1 MYSLLL
7 LVHVIS
13 AVLLGSYL
21 TLPWQIKKT
30 TNIPRDNLVLR
41 INFIQSYTRAGHYSL
56 ILLLVSGSLMIV
68 IYSAFPSVIWVVV
81 SCTTLL
87 FISVFMGLIK
97 KKLRQIKD
105 SEKPEDLLKKN
116 YKVLSIFSWALFVCI
131 LFALI
136 IMTNPS
142 ILL

>member
-7 LVHVIS
+7 LVHIIS

-30 TNIPRDNLVLR
+30 SNIPRDNLVLR
-41 INFIQSYTRAGHYSL
+41 INFIQSYTRTGHYSL
-56 ILLLVSGSLMIV
+56 ILLLVSGGLMTI
-68 IYSAFPSVIWVVV
+68 IYSAFPSITWVVV
-81 SCTTLL
+81 SCITLL
-87 FISVFMGLIK
+87 FISAFMGMIS
-97 KKLRQIKD
+97 KKLRHIKN

-116 YKVLSIFSWALFVCI
+116 FKILSMFSWALFVCI

>member
-1 MYSLLL
+1 MYHLLL

-21 TLPWQIKKT
+21 TLPWQIKKMLT
-30 TNIPRDNLVLR
+30 IPRDNLVLR

-56 ILLLVSGSLMIV
+56 ILLLISGGLMIV
-68 IYSAFPSVIWVVV
+68 IYSAFPSIIWVVV
-81 SCTTLL
+81 SFTTLL
-87 FISVFMGLIK
+87 FIGAFMGMIN

-105 SEKPEDLLKKN
+105 SKKTEVLLKKN
-116 YKVLSIFSWALFVCI
+116 FKVLSMFSWALFVCI

>member
-1 MYSLLL
+1 MYHLLL

-13 AVLLGSYL
+13 AVLLGSYI
-21 TLPWQIKKT
+21 TLPWQIKKMLT
-30 TNIPRDNLVLR
+30 IPRDNLVLR
-41 INFIQSYTRAGHYSL
+41 INLIQSYTRAGHYSL
-56 ILLLVSGSLMIV
+56 ILLLVSGGLMIV
-68 IYSAFPSVIWVVV
+68 IYSAFPSIIWVVV
-81 SCTTLL
+81 SFTTLL
-87 FISVFMGLIK
+87 FIGAFMGMIK

-105 SEKPEDLLKKN
+105 SEKPEDLLKRN
-116 YKVLSIFSWALFVCI
+116 FKVLSMFSWALFVCI

>member
-1 MYSLLL
+1 MYPLVL

-30 TNIPRDNLVLR
+30 LNIPRDNLVLR

-56 ILLLVSGSLMIV
+56 ILLLVSGGLMIV
-68 IYSAFPSVIWVVV
+68 IYSAFPSIIWVVV
-81 SCTTLL
+81 SGITLL
-87 FISVFMGLIK
+87 LISAFMGMIK
-97 KKLRQIKD
+97 KRLRQIKD
-105 SEKPEDLLKKN
+105 SEKPEDLLQKN
-116 YKVLSIFSWALFVCI
+116 FKVLSVFSWTLFFCI
-131 LFALI
+131 LFALV
-136 IMTNPS
+136 IMTHPS

>member
-1 MYSLLL
+1 MYHLLL

-13 AVLLGSYL
+13 AVLLGSYI
-21 TLPWQIKKT
+21 TLPWQIKKMLT
-30 TNIPRDNLVLR
+30 IPRDNLVLR
-41 INFIQSYTRAGHYSL
+41 INLIQSYTRAGHYSL
-56 ILLLVSGSLMIV
+56 ILLLVSGGLMIV
-68 IYSAFPSVIWVVV
+68 IYSAFPSIIWVVV
-81 SCTTLL
+81 SFTTLL
-87 FISVFMGLIK
+87 FIGAFMGMIK

-105 SEKPEDLLKKN
+105 SEKPEDLLKRN
-116 YKVLSIFSWALFVCI
+116 FKVLNMFSWALFVCI

>member
-30 TNIPRDNLVLR
+30 ANIPRDNLVLR

-56 ILLLVSGSLMIV
+56 ILLLVSGGLMIV

-87 FISVFMGLIK
+87 FISAFMGMIK
-97 KKLRQIKD
+97 KKLRQIKN

>member
-1 MYSLLL
+1 MYHLLL

-21 TLPWQIKKT
+21 TLPWQIKKMLT
-30 TNIPRDNLVLR
+30 IPRDNLVLR
-41 INFIQSYTRAGHYSL
+41 INFIQSYTQAGHYSL
-56 ILLLVSGSLMIV
+56 LLLLVSGGLMIV
-68 IYSAFPSVIWVVV
+68 IYSAFPSIIWVVV
-81 SCTTLL
+81 SFTTLL
-87 FISVFMGLIK
+87 FIGAFMGIIL

-105 SEKPEDLLKKN
+105 SEKTEDLLKRN
-116 YKVLSIFSWALFVCI
+116 FKVLSMFSWALFVCI

>member
-1 MYSLLL
+1 MYHLLL

-21 TLPWQIKKT
+21 TLPWQIKKMPT
-30 TNIPRDNLVLR
+30 IPRDNLVLR

-56 ILLLVSGSLMIV
+56 ILLLVSGGLMII
-68 IYSAFPSVIWVVV
+68 IYSAFPSIIWVVV
-81 SCTTLL
+81 SFTTLL
-87 FISVFMGLIK
+87 FIGAFMGMIN

-105 SEKPEDLLKKN
+105 SKKTEVLLKKN
-116 YKVLSIFSWALFVCI
+116 FKVLSMFSWALFVCI

>member
-1 MYSLLL
+1 MYHLLL
-7 LVHVIS
+7 LVHVIN

-21 TLPWQIKKT
+21 TLPWQIKKMPT
-30 TNIPRDNLVLR
+30 IPRDNLVLR

-56 ILLLVSGSLMIV
+56 ILLLVSGGLMIV
-68 IYSAFPSVIWVVV
+68 IYSAFPSIIWVVV
-81 SCTTLL
+81 SFTTLL
-87 FISVFMGLIK
+87 FIGAFMGMIN

-105 SEKPEDLLKKN
+105 SKKTEVLLKKN
-116 YKVLSIFSWALFVCI
+116 FKVLSMFSWALFVCI

>member
-1 MYSLLL
+1 MYHLLL

-21 TLPWQIKKT
+21 TLPWQIKKMLT
-30 TNIPRDNLVLR
+30 IPRDNLVLC
-41 INFIQSYTRAGHYSL
+41 INFIQSYIRAGHYSL
-56 ILLLVSGSLMIV
+56 LLLLVSGGLMIV
-68 IYSAFPSVIWVVV
+68 INSAFPSIIWVVI
-81 SCTTLL
+81 SFTTLL
-87 FISVFMGLIK
+87 FIGAFMGIIK

-105 SEKPEDLLKKN
+105 SEKTEDLLKRN
-116 YKVLSIFSWALFVCI
+116 FKVLSMFSWALFVCI
-131 LFALI
+131 IFALI

>member
-30 TNIPRDNLVLR
+30 PNIPRDNLVLR

-56 ILLLVSGSLMIV
+56 ILLLVSGGLMIA
-68 IYSAFPSVIWVVV
+68 IYSAFPSIIWVVV
-81 SCTTLL
+81 SFTTLL
-87 FISVFMGLIK
+87 FISAFMGMIK
-97 KKLRQIKD
+97 KKLSQIKD

-116 YKVLSIFSWALFVCI
+116 FKVLSMFSWALFVCI